1 MRRVPLILLA
11 CALATPATAQPYSAS
26 MAQCAALMQNAAQW
40 VESDENAD
48 RLMAAT
54 RSWHKAAIAR
64 AKAEGVQEAQRRM
77 TEVMDRQTALWEAE
91 GAAFFYTEEF
101 RDWTSYCKA
110 FAKAQNIDLRP

>member
-1 MRRVPLILLA
+1 MRHLPLALFA
-11 CALATPATAQPYSAS
+11 VTLATSATAQPYSTS

-40 VESDENAD
+40 VESDENAE

-54 RSWHKAAIAR
+54 RGWHKAAVAR
-64 AKAEGVQEAQRRM
+64 AKAEGMQDAEARM
-77 TEVMDRQTALWEAE
+77 TAAMDRQTALWEAE

-110 FAKAQNIDLRP
+110 FAKAQKITLEP